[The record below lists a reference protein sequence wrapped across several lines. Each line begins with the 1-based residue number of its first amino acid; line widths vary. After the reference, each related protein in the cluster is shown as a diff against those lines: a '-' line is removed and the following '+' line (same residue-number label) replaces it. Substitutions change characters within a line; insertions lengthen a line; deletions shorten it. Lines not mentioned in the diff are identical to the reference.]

1 MNRLTKYSSLSAA
14 SERIAVAGPA
24 PAGCDLQ
31 ITQLVKRYNG
41 VTAVDGV
48 DLCVPPGKLLS
59 LLGPSGCG
67 KTTIL
72 QSIAGFVMPDQGDV
86 RINGVSVLSKPPE
99 KRETAMLFQQYA
111 LFPHMT
117 VGDNIGFGPKMQ
129 RWSRDEI
136 GKAVREV
143 MELVRIGEF
152 ANRYPGQLS
161 GGQKQRVALAR
172 ALVTRPKVLLLD
184 EPLGALD
191 QNLREAMQVEL
202 RKLQQSVG
210 ITSLIVTHDQ
220 KEAIAL
226 SDFIAV
232 MNRGRI
238 EQIGSPL
245 DIYDR
250 PRTGFVAR
258 FTGVENL
265 LPVRVLACAGGT
277 ADVSFEGVALQGVPM
292 PAAAAMPVGAQAEL
306 AVRAESLELAPAGA
320 GVQGTVSF
328 ARALGSSI
336 VYEVTGDSGRA
347 LTISAHRREGRMFEV
362 GARVG
367 LRFSP
372 SHCALVPAEAA

>member
-1 MNRLTKYSSLSAA
+1 MSAA
-14 SERIAVAGPA
+14 PNPRGGNA
-24 PAGCDLQ
+24 AGCDLQ
-31 ITQLVKRYNG
+31 IRQLVKRYGG

-48 DLCVPPGKLLS
+48 DLSIPPGKLLS

-72 QSIAGFVMPDQGDV
+72 QSIAGFVRPDEGDV
-86 RINGVSVLSKPPE
+86 RIDGVSVLPRPPE
-99 KRETAMLFQQYA
+99 KRETAMLFQHYA

-117 VGDNIGFGPKMQ
+117 VRENIGFGPRMQ
-129 RWSRDEI
+129 RWPAADI
-136 GKAVREV
+136 APAVTQV
-143 MELVRIGEF
+143 MDLVRIGGF
-152 ANRYPGQLS
+152 ADRYPGQLS

-202 RKLQQSVG
+202 RKLQQNVG

-232 MNRGRI
+232 MNGGRI

-250 PRTGFVAR
+250 PRTRFVAS

-265 LPVRVLACAGGT
+265 LPVTVLAQHADR
-277 ADVSFEGVALQGVPM
+277 ADVRLQDLVLKGVPL
-292 PAAAAMPVGAQAEL
+292 PAGLQVGTSAEL
-306 AVRAESLELAPAGA
+306 AVRAEAIDVLPDGDGLR
-320 GVQGTVSF
+320 GVVSF
-328 ARALGSSI
+328 ARALGASI
-336 VYEVTGDSGRA
+336 VYEVTTDGGLSLR
-347 LTISAHRREGRMFEV
+347 ISAHRREGRVLET

-367 LRFSP
+367 LRLVP
-372 SHCALVPAEAA
+372 SHCALVPAAA